1 MMNFKKTLLILS
13 LAFAVACNNNDDSS
27 DSNTGGLATDPL
39 DMTDLNGSWT
49 KICQAMAPSGF
60 RKDSL
65 VIDAT
70 TVQMI
75 AQIYP
80 QADGTCAGTADLE
93 ARANLNY
100 TIAAFDPAIH
110 NPVDMSLNQ
119 ILAKVNST
127 TAAAI
132 ANASSFCGFND
143 WAVGVDK
150 DVTGRNCVTNLPSA
164 GGAFYQIFKLED
176 ANRLFVGQID
186 TDHDGTTPAKRPTAL
201 EATPYTK

>member
-1 MMNFKKTLLILS
+1 MKFKKIFLIFS
-13 LAFAVACNNNDDSS
+13 FAVAAACNDYDDSS
-27 DSNTGGLATDPL
+27 DNNSGGLATDVL
-39 DMTDLNGSWT
+39 GITDLYGSWT
-49 KICQAMAPSGF
+49 QTCEAIAPTGF

-80 QADGTCAGTADLE
+80 QTGSSCAGTADVE

-100 TIAAFDPAIH
+100 VITAFNPAMN

-119 ILAKVNST
+119 ILAKVNSV
-127 TAAAI
+127 TAAAV

-143 WAVGVDK
+143 WSVGVEK
-150 DVTGRNCVTNLPSA
+150 DITGRNCVTNLPSA

-186 TDHDGTTPAKRPTAL
+186 TDHDGTTTAKRPTAL
-201 EATPYTK
+201 ESTPYTK